1 MRIKD
6 LDNPFNIETLIFLS
20 HTLIHVHIESYIYIF
35 FLKLFF
41 ELSGKGTILVQI
53 VKVLTKKYSFFTS
66 KDYEIINLMVI
77 IY

>member
-1 MRIKD
+1 M
-6 LDNPFNIETLIFLS
+6 
-20 HTLIHVHIESYIYIF
+20 F

-53 VKVLTKKYSFFTS
+53 IKVLTKKYSFFTS
-66 KDYEIINLMVI
+66 KDYERINLMVI